1 MFLWYFGDFPL
12 QTAIVGSSLRPEDV
26 DPVELEKVG
35 EGTCGADQ

>member
-1 MFLWYFGDFPL
+1 MFFWYFGDFPL
-12 QTAIVGSSLRPEDV
+12 QTAIGSSLRPEDV